1 MAAACTALIVGF
13 LCTPEVL
20 TGSFLDVT
28 AEALP
33 VKDPRI
39 HSMAVS
45 AADIDT
51 DGDLD
56 LVIAVEFGTN
66 RLLLNDG
73 TGRFTDASASLPP
86 HPPGDHE
93 DVAIADF
100 DGNGQ
105 LDLVFYGEDDQVAAY
120 FLNQGN
126 LTFTDATARLPSRG
140 IANAVVALDIDLDGD
155 ADLVVGNAGPDFV
168 LVNDGTGNFTDES
181 DRLPQGNDIT
191 QDIATGDVNGDG
203 TIDLLF
209 GNEDGNALYFN
220 DGIGG
225 FHRERLPARPA
236 PEETRDADF
245 VDIDGD
251 GDLDIYFANVEI
263 FVPGRDVQDRLLLN
277 DGNGIFADVT
287 ATHLPAET
295 DTTMAAA
302 FIDLDGDGDL
312 DIVKGSF
319 DLSRT
324 RDPVTPLIAWLNDGT
339 GRFTPADGVLPAT
352 ALANTFDLEVA
363 DYNGDGIDDLFV
375 ASRGGPDRLL
385 LGLSPA
391 PARESVQRP

>member
-1 MAAACTALIVGF
+1 MAAACTALILGF
-13 LCTPEVL
+13 LCTPEAQ
-20 TGSFLDVT
+20 TDSFLDVT

-33 VKDPRI
+33 AKDPRL
-39 HSMAVS
+39 HSMAAS
-45 AADIDT
+45 AADIDN

-105 LDLVFYGEDDQVAAY
+105 LDLAFYGEDDQIAAL
-120 FLNQGN
+120 FLNQGG
-126 LTFTDATARLPSRG
+126 LTFIEATARLPSRG
-140 IANAVVALDIDLDGD
+140 IANAVVAADIDGDGD
-155 ADLVVGNAGPDFV
+155 ADLIVGNAGPDFV
-168 LVNDGTGNFTDES
+168 LINDGAANFTDES
-181 DRLPQGNDIT
+181 DRLPVGNGIT

-225 FHRERLPARPA
+225 FHRERLPSRPT

-263 FVPGRDVQDRLLLN
+263 FVPDRDRQDRLLLN
-277 DGNGIFADVT
+277 DGHGIFADVT

-295 DTTMAAA
+295 ETTMAAA

-312 DIVKGSF
+312 DIVRGGF

-324 RDPVTPLIAWLNDGT
+324 RDPVTPLIAWLNDGAGYFAAAT
-339 GRFTPADGVLPAT
+339 GAIPAT

-363 DYNGDGIDDLFV
+363 DYNGDGVDDLFV
-375 ASRGGPDRLL
+375 ASRGGADRLL
-385 LGLSPA
+385 LGL
-391 PARESVQRP
+391 ARR